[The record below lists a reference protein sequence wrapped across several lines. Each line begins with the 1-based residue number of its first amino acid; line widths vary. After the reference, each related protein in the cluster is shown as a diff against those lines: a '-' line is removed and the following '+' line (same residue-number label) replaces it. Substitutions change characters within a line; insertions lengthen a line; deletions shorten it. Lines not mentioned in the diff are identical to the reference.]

1 MAQKTSS
8 GLIHLSAASLEAE
21 SGDEA
26 DLQLDVGHAVQV
38 AQIRHMERYTLHV
51 TRDAWRVQAWL
62 SDPDTN
68 LGLALTFP
76 DLGSAPPLVLA
87 AEPEL
92 VTGEL

>member
-21 SGDEA
+21 AGDEA

-51 TRDAWRVQAWL
+51 TRD
-62 SDPDTN
+62 T
-68 LGLALTFP
+68 
-76 DLGSAPPLVLA
+76 
-87 AEPEL
+87 
-92 VTGEL
+92 

>member
-51 TRDAWRVQAWL
+51 TRD
-62 SDPDTN
+62 T
-68 LGLALTFP
+68 
-76 DLGSAPPLVLA
+76 
-87 AEPEL
+87 
-92 VTGEL
+92 